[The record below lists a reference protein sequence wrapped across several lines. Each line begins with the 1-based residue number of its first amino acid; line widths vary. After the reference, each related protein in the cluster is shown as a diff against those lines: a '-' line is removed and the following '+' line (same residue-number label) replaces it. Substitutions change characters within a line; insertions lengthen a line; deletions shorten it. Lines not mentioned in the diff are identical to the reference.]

1 MPQAEE
7 TRIVVELTHHSL
19 HALRAAKGTIEAGGE
34 CMLQNKAAVEAVLS
48 AVAPGWKD
56 GGLRGDAF
64 IWPDTAG
71 WRVSTDTE
79 AMLDRTGDAMSAIA
93 GADLGGAGIQFA
105 YAACGAADG
114 GPVTPDGIDKWVM
127 AYSPAGSLERVSEEL
142 ANLKIESD
150 GAGPAAFAHISAV
163 SAALRQAG
171 SGAVALWDIGSDRS
185 SVILV
190 TAGGVEGSA
199 PCSVGLESV
208 FGAVQTALR
217 LKFRGAGER
226 LFFNDA
232 YDFTEP
238 GPKVAAIIGPA
249 LKEALGALPQ
259 LEAPPALAC
268 IGLTGKQAWFVRDVG
283 AAAGVSPWENPLG
296 KLAGELG
303 INFADDT
310 VEASFSLASAGLLG
324 LLAGRLRGGEAW
336 QPAWAEA
343 QAPEEV
349 PEPEPAPV
357 EEPEP
362 VAPPAP
368 VVRPSAPAPRAK
380 PALTVEPG
388 TAAAPASSKPTR
400 PPSVPN
406 PVAPAPGAGPKVSF
420 SSPGARPP
428 VPQSAP
434 APAPKFSAPPPQF
447 APPPSSPAPQYS
459 EPPQYAA
466 PPSAPSPE
474 YSEPPQYAA
483 PPSASPPQFSA
494 PPPSGSR
501 PPPVKMAPFGA
512 PPQRPPS
519 FSNPGFSVPEPG
531 DEGPALPPPPAPP
544 AAPTIAAGLPKVA
557 LTAGGA
563 PKTAVT
569 ALPFEAGKAKPAAAA
584 PSERPPAAPR
594 NRTMFFVGVAV
605 AATVMFAVIMYIL
618 KERRDRADALYQEQ
632 QEELAHH
639 VAEDK
644 LKAEEKA
651 AADAA
656 EVARVEMQKEIEITR
671 KQTEDETR
679 RNVLAEVEA
688 ERQSK
693 LPGTL
698 VVATSPSGA
707 SVSIDGG
714 APITSPVRQDG
725 VAPGT
730 HKVQISLA
738 GHATVYMNADI
749 QGSKTD
755 DLGTVVLESVI
766 GTLQVS
772 SIPDGLEFYVRPVSD
787 PSGKPVKSGRAPA
800 SFADIPFGDYLV
812 TFTRPECRDHVEKA
826 TVTKN
831 GVSSVTTT
839 YQDGSLELSSDPSGA
854 WVTKDG
860 SQLGTTPL
868 VLHDLTPKKA
878 LFELTLPGYDPTP
891 VTVEIPEGDTAKVS
905 AQLLRKDRVFNP
917 DEVKTPPTAY
927 VSPQPQLSESQRKLG
942 AEVLLSLVVDSGGV
956 VRDVEV
962 VKATD
967 DDIARRCQEA
977 VERWKYHPATAPD
990 DRAVD
995 AKIEV
1000 PFSFPAAGS

>member
-34 CMLQNKAAVEAVLS
+34 CMLANKAAVEAILT
-48 AVAPGWKD
+48 AVAPGWKEA
-56 GGLRGDAF
+56 GLRGDAF

-79 AMLDRTGDAMSAIA
+79 AMLDRTGEQMSAIA
-93 GADLGGAGIQFA
+93 GADLGGAGVQFA
-105 YAACGAADG
+105 YAACGASDG
-114 GPVTPDGIDKWVM
+114 TPVTPDGLDEWVM

-142 ANLKIESD
+142 ANLKVESD

-171 SGAVALWDIGSDRS
+171 SGAVALWDIGTDRS

-190 TAGGVEGSA
+190 TANGVEGSA
-199 PCSVGLESV
+199 PCSAGLDAV

-249 LKEALGALPQ
+249 LKEALGALPP

-268 IGLTGKQAWFVRDVG
+268 IGLTGKQAWFLRDV
-283 AAAGVSPWENPLG
+283 AAVAGITQWESPVG

-303 INFADDT
+303 LKFADDS
-310 VEASFSLASAGLLG
+310 VEASFSVASLGLLG
-324 LLAGRLRGGEAW
+324 LLAARLRGGEAW

-343 QAPEEV
+343 QAPEDV
-349 PEPEPAPV
+349 PEPEPPPV

-362 VAPPAP
+362 IAPPAP
-368 VVRPSAPAPRAK
+368 VARPVAAAPRTK

-388 TAAAPASSKPTR
+388 AAAAPAPSKPSR

-406 PVAPAPGAGPKVSF
+406 PAAPTPGGGPKVSF
-420 SSPGARPP
+420 SNPGARAPIP
-428 VPQSAP
+428 VAAP

-447 APPPSSPAPQYS
+447 APPPSAPGPQYS

-466 PPSAPSPE
+466 PPSAPAPG

-483 PPSASPPQFSA
+483 PPSAPPPQFSA
-494 PPPSGSR
+494 PPPSTPR
-501 PPPVKMAPFGA
+501 PPPAKPAPFGTT
-512 PPQRPPS
+512 QRPPS
-519 FSNPGFSVPEPG
+519 FSNPGFVVPEP
-531 DEGPALPPPPAPP
+531 DEGPGLPPPPAPP

-563 PKTAVT
+563 PKTSVT
-569 ALPFEAGKAKPAAAA
+569 ALPFEAGKAKAASAA
-584 PSERPPAAPR
+584 PVESAPTAPR
-594 NRTMFFVGVAV
+594 SRTMFYVGLAV
-605 AATVMFAVIMYIL
+605 AATVFFAVTMYIL

-639 VAEDK
+639 VADEK

-651 AADAA
+651 ASDAA
-656 EVARVEMQKEIEITR
+656 EEARVEMQKEIEITR

-679 RNVLAEVEA
+679 KNVLAEVEA

-707 SVSIDGG
+707 SVSVDGG
-714 APITSPVRQDG
+714 APITTPVRLDG

-738 GHATVYMNADI
+738 GHATVYMSADI
-749 QGSKTD
+749 QGSKTA
-755 DLGTVVLESVI
+755 DLGTVVLESVL
-766 GTLQVS
+766 GTLQLS
-772 SIPDGLEFYVRPVSD
+772 STPDGLEFYIRPASD

-800 SFADIPFGDYLV
+800 TFPDIPFGDYLV

-854 WVTKDG
+854 WVSKDG

-891 VTVEIPEGDTAKVS
+891 VTCEIPEGDTIKVS

-917 DEVKTPPTAY
+917 DEVKTPPAAY
-927 VSPQPQLSESQRKLG
+927 VSPQPQLSDSQRRMG
-942 AEVLLSLVVDSGGV
+942 AQVLLSLVVDSGGV

-977 VERWKYHPATAPD
+977 VGRWKYHPATAPD
-990 DRAVD
+990 DRPVD